1 VGVSTASFAERVFQA
16 LDQTSKPE
24 LLLVSI
30 RADENAERFPAC
42 VEPEQDFWIHS
53 EHFNDVPAELVGL
66 GALFPRDD
74 LTVA

>member
-24 LLLVSI
+24 LFLVSI

-42 VEPEQDFWIHS
+42 VEPGTGLLDFTQNTSTMSQLSWL
-53 EHFNDVPAELVGL
+53 DQELYFL
-66 GALFPRDD
+66 GMTHL
-74 LTVA
+74 